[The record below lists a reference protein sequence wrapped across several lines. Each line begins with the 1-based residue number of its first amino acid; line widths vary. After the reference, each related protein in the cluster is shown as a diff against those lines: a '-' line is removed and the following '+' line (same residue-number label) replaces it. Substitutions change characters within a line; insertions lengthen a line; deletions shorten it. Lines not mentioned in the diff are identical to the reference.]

1 MACADADGLFTTI
14 DVGEIGRNS
23 DGAVFRTSNLGHA
36 LQLGLLELPQ
46 PRPLPLGNDDFP
58 FYFAADEAFPLK
70 KLYNETLFETKRV
83 FNYRLSRGRRSVEC
97 AFGMLVSKFRLFE
110 GPICCKEETI
120 NSVIKA
126 ACVLHNFI
134 RIKQG
139 IFTQPTETIAD
150 RQDQVH
156 IPIEPMPQPQIIRN
170 HSEAQ
175 NIRERLCD
183 YFLTLL
189 GLYHISGITFN
200 CLLVCG
206 APKLGAVRGVR
217 WAPGGPRRGAPRST
231 RGTSRSS
238 PPAGGGAK
246 LISADAP
253 SIRPPPPPPPPPRYR
268 ESQSRFMRP
277 LSRITRF
284 SFNCLGK
291 KGIYARFLY
300 ARMPTRALLA
310 TLSENDVKIS
320 DKPASPHISG
330 VHLALLAS
338 NRKTDGI

>member
-58 FYFAADEAFPLK
+58 FYFVADEAFPPQ
-70 KLYNETLFETKRV
+70 KLYNETLLETKRV

-183 YFLTLL
+183 YFLTSCW
-189 GLYHISGITFN
+189 GYTIS
-200 CLLVCG
+200 V
-206 APKLGAVRGVR
+206 
-217 WAPGGPRRGAPRST
+217 
-231 RGTSRSS
+231 
-238 PPAGGGAK
+238 
-246 LISADAP
+246 
-253 SIRPPPPPPPPPRYR
+253 
-268 ESQSRFMRP
+268 ESH
-277 LSRITRF
+277 
-284 SFNCLGK
+284 C
-291 KGIYARFLY
+291 
-300 ARMPTRALLA
+300 
-310 TLSENDVKIS
+310 
-320 DKPASPHISG
+320 
-330 VHLALLAS
+330 
-338 NRKTDGI
+338 

>member
-1 MACADADGLFTTI
+1 MLFHKVRLHDYLLCDLLGELLVSQQQHSYRALTYYFMRGLTTISNIIATTTEAIWTVLQPKYMSTPTPEKWTSIADRYYTLWNIPNCLGSLDGKHFRIKRLPKTGSTFYNYKGYFSIVLMACADADGLFTTI

-58 FYFAADEAFPLK
+58 FYFVADEAFPLK
-70 KLYNETLFETKRV
+70 NYIMRPLFETKEFLITAYQEDGEV
-83 FNYRLSRGRRSVEC
+83 SNVHLGCWCLNSV
-97 AFGMLVSKFRLFE
+97 LFE

-183 YFLTLL
+183 YFLT
-189 GLYHISGITFN
+189 
-200 CLLVCG
+200 
-206 APKLGAVRGVR
+206 
-217 WAPGGPRRGAPRST
+217 
-231 RGTSRSS
+231 
-238 PPAGGGAK
+238 PAGA
-246 LISADAP
+246 IP
-253 SIRPPPPPPPPPRYR
+253 Y
-268 ESQSRFMRP
+268 QW
-277 LSRITRF
+277 
-284 SFNCLGK
+284 N
-291 KGIYARFLY
+291 
-300 ARMPTRALLA
+300 
-310 TLSENDVKIS
+310 
-320 DKPASPHISG
+320 HI
-330 VHLALLAS
+330 V
-338 NRKTDGI
+338 